1 MCHYCLINHD
11 ERHENYI
18 CNVNKIIYKK
28 NKLEEIKNNIKNAT
42 NQKRKVMKK
51 IDLFIEELTKKVN
64 FLKELK
70 ENFEK
75 KFKRKR
81 FFVRLIYHNYMKKL
95 EDLDFNYRI
104 IKNMEEQINFGLPE
118 LVLNN
123 NDSLDKKWKNL
134 LTM

>member
-1 MCHYCLINHD
+1 
-11 ERHENYI
+11 
-18 CNVNKIIYKK
+18 
-28 NKLEEIKNNIKNAT
+28 
-42 NQKRKVMKK
+42 
-51 IDLFIEELTKKVN
+51 
-64 FLKELK
+64 
-70 ENFEK
+70 
-75 KFKRKR
+75 
-81 FFVRLIYHNYMKKL
+81 MKKL